1 MTTPAANRP
10 ESRYGVD
17 RTPRKPRGIGGKVVA
32 ILGVVLLVGIVFAVG
47 NFMMNRGTTE
57 VSVSMASYERIDD
70 DTMRLWVDVSRD
82 DTSVPSYCIVT
93 AINYAMAEVGRREII
108 MPPGG
113 EGIERIQVDVPSRD
127 YPVSGGTYGCS
138 TNMPAHLDVAAAA
151 AAR

>member
-17 RTPRKPRGIGGKVVA
+17 RTPRKPRGVAGKVVA
-32 ILGVVLLVGIVFAVG
+32 VLGVLLMVGIVLVTG
-47 NFMMNRGTTE
+47 NYLMNRDSAS

-70 DTMRLWVDVSRD
+70 DTMRLWVDVTRD

-93 AINYAMAEVGRREII
+93 AINYAMAEVGRREVI
-108 MPPGG
+108 MAPGG
-113 EGIERIQVDVPSRD
+113 EGIERIEVDVPARD

-138 TNMPAHLDVAAAA
+138 TNMPAHLDVTT